1 MVFHMGGYQYSEIP
15 DDAILDL
22 PHALSA
28 YVFDMIEYPAKLAAK
43 FMDVPKTDFGGLD
56 DFNVDSPDPPEEG
69 KEGVAPVTEDDIL
82 KQI

>member
-1 MVFHMGGYQYSEIP
+1 
-15 DDAILDL
+15 
-22 PHALSA
+22 
-28 YVFDMIEYPAKLAAK
+28 MIEYPAKLAAK